1 MLKVSQKYVIF
12 DYFIQKNAVIL
23 NFKTNESFS
32 SKEIVAWY
40 VNIGIVNSSDIR
52 ALFVCYSGYR
62 QRW

>member
-23 NFKTNESFS
+23 NFETNESFS

-40 VNIGIVNSSDIR
+40 VNIVWHAGSR
-52 ALFVCYSGYR
+52 SGEVLH
-62 QRW
+62 